1 MRSFARPIGSRL
13 MRDEKI
19 LVGVP
24 PHDRETQIATL
35 PLHFGKVI
43 TGSHG
48 GESRDE
54 KDISRYL
61 RLWKTGKL
69 RLESLITER
78 FSLEEINNAI
88 ARMRSECAQV
98 LQSADSFFGWIIEPD
113 PSP

>member
-1 MRSFARPIGSRL
+1 

-88 ARMRSECAQV
+88 ARMRSGV
-98 LQSADSFFGWIIEPD
+98 TVGRFFLRMD
-113 PSP
+113 H